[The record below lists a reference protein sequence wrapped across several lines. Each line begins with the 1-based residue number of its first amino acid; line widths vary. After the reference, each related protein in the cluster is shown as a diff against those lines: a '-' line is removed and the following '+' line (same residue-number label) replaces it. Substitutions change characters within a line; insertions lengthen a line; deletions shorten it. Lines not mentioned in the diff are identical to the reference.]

1 MLGAPLSA
9 FYAPVPGMESSLN
22 KVGQIARI
30 QWAMIRLRTQAD
42 TLIWQLSRKQR
53 FLKIRRTEDEVNKCK
68 INSCL
73 DHTGYGADF

>member
-30 QWAMIRLRTQAD
+30 
-42 TLIWQLSRKQR
+42 
-53 FLKIRRTEDEVNKCK
+53 
-68 INSCL
+68 
-73 DHTGYGADF
+73 

>member
-9 FYAPVPGMESSLN
+9 FYASVPGMESSLN

-53 FLKIRRTEDEVNKCK
+53 FLK
-68 INSCL
+68 
-73 DHTGYGADF
+73 